1 MIYQL
6 CYIVPLMVYVFL
18 SILNDQVEKK
28 KKSIITRRLEK
39 CCWTVHLTWS
49 ILFVPLGGFI
59 SVVSAY
65 HYFPL

>member
-1 MIYQL
+1 MHA
-6 CYIVPLMVYVFL
+6 L
-18 SILNDQVEKK
+18 SILYDQVEKK

-39 CCWTVHLTWS
+39 YCWTVHLTWS
-49 ILFVPLGGFI
+49 ILFVPLGGFL